1 MKVTKE
7 ELDELLDIQ
16 KKYQET
22 FLKIG
27 ELTSK
32 ISELD
37 DSIAMMESQK
47 GEYLDVYK
55 DIMSK
60 DRDIAKRIID
70 KYGPGTIDP
79 NTGEITQ

>member
-16 KKYQET
+16 KKYQER

-60 DRDIAKRIID
+60 DRDIAKRLID

-79 NTGEITQ
+79 NTGEIT